1 MCTLWQTSGYTSTL
15 LGREKRMSKM
25 LAYVYSL
32 VFRPQYSGV
41 QYMLMTTFP
50 NKELTEDTATVS
62 SAGLV
67 GAAVLQRLK
76 WSCDICRVG
85 KINMFLITE
94 LFECLNVWMPYPRV
108 RIKSVAQGCK
118 NLPPVAG
125 LKKSLSWAWAQAR
138 LHPFICQFESDLMCF
153 WNTIYSSEK

>member
-76 WSCDICRVG
+76 
-85 KINMFLITE
+85 
-94 LFECLNVWMPYPRV
+94 
-108 RIKSVAQGCK
+108 
-118 NLPPVAG
+118 
-125 LKKSLSWAWAQAR
+125 
-138 LHPFICQFESDLMCF
+138 
-153 WNTIYSSEK
+153 

>member
-15 LGREKRMSKM
+15 LGREM

-76 WSCDICRVG
+76 
-85 KINMFLITE
+85 
-94 LFECLNVWMPYPRV
+94 
-108 RIKSVAQGCK
+108 
-118 NLPPVAG
+118 
-125 LKKSLSWAWAQAR
+125 
-138 LHPFICQFESDLMCF
+138 
-153 WNTIYSSEK
+153 